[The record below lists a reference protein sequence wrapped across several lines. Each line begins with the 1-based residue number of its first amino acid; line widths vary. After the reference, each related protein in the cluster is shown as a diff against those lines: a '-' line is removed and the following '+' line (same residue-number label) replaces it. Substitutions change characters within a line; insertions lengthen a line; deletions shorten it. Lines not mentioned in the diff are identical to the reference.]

1 MKKEVKENIKKTV
14 EMMKEVI
21 KLSDEKYFEV
31 FGVKKEVGIN
41 NILDSILRDLEK

>member
-31 FGVKKEVGIN
+31 FGVKKEVGLS